1 MTFSRAHDRVLRKFI
16 YCEVDFIL
24 IGGHAAI
31 YHGVQRTT
39 SDLDI
44 LIRPTVQNGQ
54 RILEAC
60 TLLDLEI
67 EGLTPEDFT
76 IPQFFN
82 FGMKPGAVDILNF
95 IVGLSI
101 DQVFDNAQEV
111 RIEELWLKVIDIR
124 DLLSNKES
132 IRRTT
137 EKNLVD
143 QQDIV
148 ALKRIIDWKQKRK

>member
-1 MTFSRAHDRVLRKFI
+1 MIFSRAHDRVLRKFI
-16 YCEVDFIL
+16 YCEVDFVL

-44 LIRPTVQNGQ
+44 LIRPTIQNGQ

-60 TLLDLEI
+60 ALLDLEI
-67 EGLTPEDFT
+67 EGLTPVDFT

-95 IVGLSI
+95 IIGLSI
-101 DQVFDNAQEV
+101 DQVFSNAQV
-111 RIEELWLKVIDIR
+111 IRIEELHLKVIDIR

-143 QQDIV
+143 QQDII